1 MVVSVAGGEG
11 SGGREWA
18 AEVGVGVG
26 VVVAAEEARGS
37 GEDGL
42 SGEDWDD
49 GLGEEGTW
57 RGHWDVG
64 ELYAL
69 EERRLGRASISS
81 GRPVIYRPKFI
92 QDGLFSHSIVTHHT
106 NTFRQNVEQS
116 LEESLA
122 RPRMFLSGSFGIEQT
137 TNDIWEGAPPWCKLR
152 RQAPLLDRSLF
163 PKKP

>member
-11 SGGREWA
+11 SGRWEWT
-18 AEVGVGVG
+18 AEEEVG

-57 RGHWDVG
+57 WGHWDVG

-69 EERRLGRASISS
+69 EERRLGRASHEL
-81 GRPVIYRPKFI
+81 RPPRHLSTEVYPRRTIFA
-92 QDGLFSHSIVTHHT
+92 FSCHITPT
-106 NTFRQNVEQS
+106 FTFRQNVEQS

-122 RPRMFLSGSFGIEQT
+122 RPRMFLSGSFGIE
-137 TNDIWEGAPPWCKLR
+137 
-152 RQAPLLDRSLF
+152 
-163 PKKP
+163 